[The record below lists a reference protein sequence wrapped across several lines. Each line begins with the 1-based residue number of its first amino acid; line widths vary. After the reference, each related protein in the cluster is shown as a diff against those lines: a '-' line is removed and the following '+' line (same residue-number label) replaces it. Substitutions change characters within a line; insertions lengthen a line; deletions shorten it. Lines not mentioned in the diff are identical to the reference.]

1 MAKVESSLKKA
12 IVFLNMGAPRDLEE
26 VEIFLRNMFN
36 DKNIIT
42 VKSNLLRSY
51 IANSIISGRKDEAKE
66 SYKEIGGASPLVGYT
81 ERFLENVKMAFPDYE
96 VINIMRYT
104 PPYALSELKWLKAK
118 GVEDITVIP
127 LYAQYSTTTVKSS
140 LEDFWEALSEAKY
153 SPNLKIYSRFYKNRS
168 YNQAIIEQ
176 IKLSLGDKNSA
187 DFDLIFSAHSLPVKI
202 IKDGDSYQKETIEN
216 VEILKKMLKEQGIE
230 FKNIHLAYQSKVGPM
245 EWLEPSLEDKI
256 KSISNRMVII
266 YPISF
271 ILDNSETEFELDI
284 EYREVAD
291 EIGFREF
298 IVAKCL
304 NDSKLFIETI
314 KELVYK

>member
-1 MAKVESSLKKA
+1 MKKA
-12 IVFLNMGAPRDLEE
+12 LVFLNMGAPRNLDE
-26 VEIFLRNMFN
+26 VEVFLRNMFN

-42 VKSNLLRSY
+42 VRSNLLRSY
-51 IANSIISGRKDEAKE
+51 IASRIIAGRKNEAKE
-66 SYKEIGGASPLVGYT
+66 GYAEIGGRSPLVAHT
-81 ERFLENVKMAFPDYE
+81 ETFLALIKKAFPEYE

-104 PPYALSELKWLKAK
+104 PPYALSEVKWLKAK

-140 LEDFWEALSEAKY
+140 LEDFYEALAEAKY
-153 SPNLKIYSRFYKNRS
+153 SPNLKVFSRFYKNRT

-176 IKLSLGDKNSA
+176 IKQALQNREA
-187 DFDLIFSAHSLPVKI
+187 QDFDLIFSAHSLPVKI
-202 IKDGDSYQKETIEN
+202 IQDGDTYQKEIIEN
-216 VEILKKMLKEQGIE
+216 VEILSKMLSEQKIN

-245 EWLEPSLEDKI
+245 AWLEPSLEDKLKEI
-256 KSISNRMVII
+256 THKKVII

-284 EYREVAD
+284 EYKEVA
-291 EIGFREF
+291 EELGFEAY

-304 NDSKLFIETI
+304 NENPLFIETV
-314 KELVYK
+314 KELVLT